1 MSAGAIYPGRVI
13 TRDVE
18 ERPDVCIVGSGP
30 GGSVLAAGLCAKGL
44 KVVMLEE
51 GGYHRRQDYSLHEEK
66 AFPMLY
72 QEQGMRATA
81 DAGITILQGR
91 TVGGGS
97 VVNWTTSFRTP
108 KVTLERW
115 ARVHG
120 VEGIDEATLAP
131 HWDAVEQR
139 LSVHDFV
146 DAHNG
151 NNSVL
156 VRGCQALGYQV
167 HATRRNTNSRC
178 FNSGYC
184 GFGCPV
190 DGKNDM
196 VVTYLPDAVAKGLK
210 VYSNCRVE
218 RFEVDG
224 GKVSK
229 VNATVLDDVTHQPT
243 GRTVTVRPKVLVLSA
258 GAINSPGILL
268 RSGLNANG
276 QVGKRTFLHP
286 VVAMASVHAKPIEPY
301 FGAPQSS
308 ASHHFI
314 ERGDDEFGF
323 FLETA
328 PIHPMLASG
337 AFQGFGLP
345 HEELM
350 RQLPFSNVLLGLTR
364 DGFIEGDE
372 GGTVTLKSD
381 GRPTVAYPISPKL
394 QSAFREACKVMA
406 RIQFAAGAT
415 SVVTL
420 TGVRLQRPEEI
431 AKLDDLRYGV
441 LDQPLF
447 SAHQMG
453 GCAMGH
459 DPARSVVDS
468 QFRHHAVPNLFVV
481 DGSVFPTSLGVNPQ
495 HTIYGLSSYATSFV
509 GQAAA

>member
-1 MSAGAIYPGRVI
+1 MSPGAIYPGSVI

-30 GGSVLAAGLCAKGL
+30 GGSVLAAGLCARGL
-44 KVVMLEE
+44 RVVMLEE
-51 GGYHRRQDYSLHEEK
+51 GGYHRRGDYSLHEEK

-108 KVTLERW
+108 KVTLDRW

-120 VEGIDEATLAP
+120 VKGLDEVALTP
-131 HWDAVEQR
+131 HWEAVEKR
-139 LSVHDFV
+139 LGVHDFV

-156 VRGCQALGYQV
+156 VRGCEALKFQV
-167 HATRRNTNSRC
+167 HATRRNTNNRC

-196 VVTYLPDAVAKGLK
+196 VVTYLPDAVAQGLK
-210 VYSNCRVE
+210 VYSNCRAE
-218 RFEVDG
+218 RFEVEG
-224 GKVSK
+224 GKVS
-229 VNATVLDDVTHQPT
+229 VITATVIDDLTHQPT
-243 GRTVTVRPKVLVLSA
+243 GRTVTVRPKVLVLSG
-258 GAINSPGILL
+258 GAINSPAILL
-268 RSGLNANG
+268 RSGVNQNG
-276 QVGKRTFLHP
+276 QVGRRTFLHP

-314 ERGDDEFGF
+314 ERGEGEVGF
-323 FLETA
+323 FIETA

-337 AFQGFGLP
+337 AFQGFGVP

-364 DGFIEGDE
+364 DGFVDGDE
-372 GGTVTLKSD
+372 GGTVTVKAD
-381 GRPTVAYPISPKL
+381 GRPSVAYPISAKL
-394 QSAFREACKVMA
+394 QEAFREACKAMA

-415 SVVTL
+415 SVLTL
-420 TGVRLQRPEEI
+420 TGVRLQSVDELG
-431 AKLDDLRYGV
+431 KLDGLKYGV

-453 GCAMGH
+453 GCAMGG

-468 QFRHHAVPNLFVV
+468 QLRHHTLPNLFVV

-495 HTIYGLSSYATSFV
+495 QSIYGLSSYATGFV
-509 GQAAA
+509 AQAVG